1 MILSTPSL
9 EASERAETGLAD
21 FVDGRPDLF
30 KPDDYEKLYDL
41 VHSGGGNA
49 GFFSKTVNYYS
60 PFSLYY
66 SIYNFFLEFYFFSF
80 SNFLCIPISLFQ
92 L

>member
-1 MILSTPSL
+1 MVGESGKHSILGDSIHAFT

-41 VHSGGGNA
+41 VHSGGG
-49 GFFSKTVNYYS
+49 KHRV
-60 PFSLYY
+60 
-66 SIYNFFLEFYFFSF
+66 
-80 SNFLCIPISLFQ
+80 FQ
-92 L
+92 